1 MIKVS
6 PVVTGGNIRHDR
18 RWVVGA
24 GFVAA
29 LVLGGQAAAASD
41 DSSFRSQLLPASLVA
56 GTHVSVSLTF
66 VNTGTTAWSP
76 HGGYVLGCPDPG
88 KSATWEVSMVSLPT
102 TVEAGSSATF
112 TFNVT
117 APDTPG
123 TYKFQMQMVHGTT
136 FFGATSTEVS
146 IRVENRPQPL

>member
-24 GFVAA
+24 GLVAA
-29 LVLGGQAAAASD
+29 LVLGGQAAVASD
-41 DSSFRSQLLPASLVA
+41 DSSFRSQSLPPSLVA

-88 KSATWEVSMVSLPT
+88 KSANWEVSMVSLPT

-117 APDTPG
+117 APGTPG
-123 TYKFQMQMVHGTT
+123 TYKFQMQMEHGTT